1 MSKKTVQH
9 EEDTKETKP
18 VTDTQTVHLKVR
30 AALVTPERTY
40 EQGEVI
46 EVSAEEAALFYR
58 EYASYFEVVND
69 VQKDE

>member
-1 MSKKTVQH
+1 MSKKKVQT
-9 EEDTKETKP
+9 EEDTKETTP
-18 VTDTQTVHLKVR
+18 VTETVHLKVR

-46 EVSAEEAALFYR
+46 EVSAEEAAYFYR